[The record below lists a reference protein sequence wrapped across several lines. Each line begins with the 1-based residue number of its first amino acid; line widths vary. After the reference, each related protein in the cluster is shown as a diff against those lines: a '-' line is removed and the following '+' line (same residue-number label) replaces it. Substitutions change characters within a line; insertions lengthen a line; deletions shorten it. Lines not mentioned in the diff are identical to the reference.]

1 MKNRLSILLVLV
13 LFLPIIG
20 ISQDEPNKIT
30 RKQLNSMLIVHDTI
44 STPILYLNGK
54 VKFNNLY
61 CSIEVKYND
70 QQFKYTPYIK
80 NEKYRK
86 NSTLKYEYFYDK
98 GLIIK
103 AIEYDSKGNITFQSN
118 YQYDIPE
125 KLTVTLG
132 KKLLI
137 SKQSNT
143 YKSFTYNN
151 GVLKLKASF
160 LDKKKHGVWEYYNKR
175 SGVLTKKITWE
186 DGNKI
191 SKEKIL

>member
-1 MKNRLSILLVLV
+1 
-13 LFLPIIG
+13 
-20 ISQDEPNKIT
+20 
-30 RKQLNSMLIVHDTI
+30 
-44 STPILYLNGK
+44 
-54 VKFNNLY
+54 
-61 CSIEVKYND
+61 
-70 QQFKYTPYIK
+70 
-80 NEKYRK
+80 
-86 NSTLKYEYFYDK
+86 
-98 GLIIK
+98 
-103 AIEYDSKGNITFQSN
+103 
-118 YQYDIPE
+118 
-125 KLTVTLG
+125 
-132 KKLLI
+132 LLI